1 MKATVWNVGVGPV
14 FIDKARQIVGGET
27 VTVTLTPLVRR
38 LIAEQ
43 LLSVKDEPITSIDDG
58 SPDGSALRFEGTTET
73 DHVDGVVSSDADT
86 QAPAS
91 QPKAAT
97 ISNRRRRRKPPVKE

>member
-1 MKATVWNVGVGPV
+1 MKVTVWNNRVGPV
-14 FIDKARQIVGGET
+14 FIDNARQIVGGET
-27 VTVTLTPLVRR
+27 VTVTSTPLVRR

-43 LLSVKDEPITSIDDG
+43 LLSVKDESLTSIDDG
-58 SPDGSALRFEGTTET
+58 SLDSSALRFEGTTET
-73 DHVDGVVSSDADT
+73 DHV
-86 QAPAS
+86 APAS